1 MGKEGNLYVVGSAVI
16 SIVATIVDKL
26 FPSSLG
32 EVDFE
37 LCSTDECKVL
47 LARVTQS
54 ESTRQPWVQ
63 ILLDGRAEVYFAEV
77 ITSVESY
84 GKVAAQLAYLSK

>member
-1 MGKEGNLYVVGSAVI
+1 MCKERYLDVVGSAAIGV
-16 SIVATIVDKL
+16 VAAVVDE
-26 FPSSLG
+26 FVPSSLG

-63 ILLDGRAEVYFAEV
+63 ILREGRAEVYFAEV